1 MAFLQHTEQRQWNMQ
16 PHAVWWFALC
26 TNWPEYC
33 RFHCKVSGISLIDKN
48 WFYGPD
54 FLEVFEFNTFY
65 DNPAL
70 QNNLINAKYIS
81 IITKSKDY
89 GSSTA
94 VETNLTNYLSFPKLV
109 RQVSWILKIK
119 RNWLI
124 WKTGGKERF
133 TELNTNDANNDL
145 ETLVKITQNHSFP
158 LEMSNLL
165 SQRSIN
171 CQCKMLLLF
180 SFIDEKN
187 NKEYRVG
194 GRLKNANANLY
205 AKHRVILISITR
217 STHRKKT

>member
-1 MAFLQHTEQRQWNMQ
+1 M
-16 PHAVWWFALC
+16 
-26 TNWPEYC
+26 
-33 RFHCKVSGISLIDKN
+33 
-48 WFYGPD
+48 
-54 FLEVFEFNTFY
+54 
-65 DNPAL
+65 
-70 QNNLINAKYIS
+70 
-81 IITKSKDY
+81 
-89 GSSTA
+89 
-94 VETNLTNYLSFPKLV
+94 ETNLTNYLSFPKLV

-165 SQRSIN
+165 SQQSIN
-171 CQCKMLLLF
+171 CQCKMLLFF